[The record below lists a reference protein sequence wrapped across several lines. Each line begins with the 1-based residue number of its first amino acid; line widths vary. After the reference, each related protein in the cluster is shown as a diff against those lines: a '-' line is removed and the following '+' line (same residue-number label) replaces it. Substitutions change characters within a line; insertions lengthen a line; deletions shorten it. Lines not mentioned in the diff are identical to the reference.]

1 MTEVQ
6 PIADRWNPAAT
17 RVFAV
22 GILEYD
28 DGVHWPLETRRD
40 TVLMDAFRRRGVPD
54 ANIVFLADAAATKD
68 AFEREFL
75 RLLAASAPGE
85 QLVVYYAG
93 HGGRDPDHGGGRF
106 RLRDARLEFAEV
118 FSWIERN
125 FRGDMAIV
133 TADCCYSGCLTLDA
147 PLRAG
152 RVAYAAL
159 GSSLSTLP
167 STGAWTFTNCW
178 IDAIEGRVP
187 VDLDGDGVLRLDEL
201 ARYAE
206 QRLCFADGQVCA
218 FAVANG
224 FPSTFALGPS
234 QRRLHPAQGRLLEA
248 KGPDGAWNK
257 AELISEPTPDT
268 LRMRWINATEEVT
281 LPRDDTRAWR
291 PHRLAPG
298 TEVRVDYN
306 DKWYPAV
313 VIGGRNGMHLVRY
326 TGYTQKW
333 DEWVAADRL
342 ETSGA
347 ARIV

>member
-1 MTEVQ
+1 MAETPLSSQ
-6 PIADRWNPAAT
+6 WDPART
-17 RVFAV
+17 HVFAV

-40 TVLMDAFRRRGVPD
+40 TVLMQAMRERGVPD
-54 ANIVFLADAAATKD
+54 ANITFLADAQATKA
-68 AFEREFL
+68 AFERG
-75 RLLAASAPGE
+75 LAATLERSAPGD
-85 QLVVYYAG
+85 QLIVYYAG
-93 HGGRDPDHGGGRF
+93 HGGRDPEHGGGRF

-118 FSWIERN
+118 FSAIERS
-125 FRGDMAIV
+125 FRGDMAII

-187 VDLDGDGVLRLDEL
+187 VDLDGDGTLRLDEL

-206 QRLCFADGQVCA
+206 RRLCFADGQVCS
-218 FAVANG
+218 FAIANG
-224 FPSTFALGPS
+224 FPSTFALGSS
-234 QRRLHPAQGRLLEA
+234 QRRLHVDQGALLEA
-248 KGPDGAWNK
+248 RSGADTWAK
-257 AELISEPTPDT
+257 AEFIDTPS
-268 LRMRWINATEEVT
+268 
-281 LPRDDTRAWR
+281 DDTVRLRWLSDASESTLDRLHVR
-291 PHRLAPG
+291 PWAPRQLTPG
-298 TEVRVDYN
+298 ALVEVDYN
-306 DKWYPAV
+306 DKWYEAV

-333 DEWVAADRL
+333 DEWVSSDRIRFDDAPAV
-342 ETSGA
+342 T
-347 ARIV
+347 